1 MYNLHYINAYVM
13 INVSLKLASK
23 YVLFSKKNDV
33 HHDLVIFGNW
43 APQAYQKLRGILGV

>member
-23 YVLFSKKNDV
+23 YVLFSKEKTL

-43 APQAYQKLRGILGV
+43 AHQAYRKLQGILGV